1 MSQDT
6 NLKSKY
12 EASLLEKYR
21 DMFPNAF
28 IECVKNG
35 VTWLANHNGLTYQTS
50 ALISTDNVV
59 YEANKSSILKIGLIN
74 VDKPLSGMQYYSVRS
89 MVEEKDSIS
98 GNTIFKVKL
107 DYTAPVGIEI
117 MMIPIAY
124 FSPYAE
130 EGSSMFYTKEEVV
143 GLIQS
148 MKQHIELDVSEKLEL
163 VKQEAKAYTDSLIGS
178 MEDLDFDF
186 GNTEE
191 EGVEPEAPSDPSLP
205 SVPQK
210 PATPI
215 QKIVEHLHS
224 VSMNLAELGK
234 ESNISKTSI
243 TEIQDAVKQLQA
255 QLAEGSIA
263 TPDLYPGITELPPY
277 YTMDE
282 VDLRLATKVSNVT
295 FEQYVAEA
303 EQKFVSKK
311 PSVEVP
317 DAQEPSEQLPDS
329 STGTEEEVPPK
340 KEEELPVPPVVDKE
354 DGKIEGEQ
362 TTDTPDS
369 DVSKGDQESTEQ
381 VPGTESEGN
390 KEPVI
395 PEGTGDST
403 TTSPSVDEST
413 STSPDSNTP
422 SADQEQSGSE
432 SNDAQPEAETES
444 KGEEEVKS

>member
-89 MVEEKDSIS
+89 MIEEKDSIS

-143 GLIQS
+143 GMIQS
-148 MKQHIELDVSEKLEL
+148 MKQHIELEVSEKLEL

-186 GNTEE
+186 GNPEE

-224 VSMNLAELGK
+224 VSMNLSELGK
-234 ESNISKTSI
+234 ESSVSKTSI

-255 QLAEGSIA
+255 QLAGGSVA
-263 TPDLYPGITELPPY
+263 TPDLYPGVTELPPY

-282 VDLRLATKVSNVT
+282 VDLRLATKVSNVI
-295 FEQYVAEA
+295 FEEYMKEA
-303 EQKFVSKK
+303 ERKFASKEPLITLPGSK
-311 PSVEVP
+311 PDVEVP
-317 DAQEPSEQLPDS
+317 P
-329 STGTEEEVPPK
+329 
-340 KEEELPVPPVVDKE
+340 KEEELPEPPVGDTEGDKVGG
-354 DGKIEGEQ
+354 DQ
-362 TTDTPDS
+362 TTGTPEGDVNKNDQDTTVAPNE
-369 DVSKGDQESTEQ
+369 GDE
-381 VPGTESEGN
+381 VPGTENEGS
-390 KEPVI
+390 KEPVSS
-395 PEGTGDST
+395 EGTG
-403 TTSPSVDEST
+403 EST
-413 STSPDSNTP
+413 STSPDTSIP
-422 SADQEQSGSE
+422 SVDQEQSGSE
-432 SNDAQPEAETES
+432 SSDTQPAPESET
-444 KGEEEVKS
+444 

>member
-89 MVEEKDSIS
+89 IVEEKDSIS
-98 GNTIFKVKL
+98 GNIIFKVKL

-117 MMIPIAY
+117 IMIPIAY

-143 GLIQS
+143 GMIQS
-148 MKQHIELDVSEKLEL
+148 MKQHIELEVSEKLEL
-163 VKQEAKAYTDSLIGS
+163 VKQEAKAYTDSLVGS

-186 GNTEE
+186 GITEE
-191 EGVEPEAPSDPSLP
+191 EGVEPEAPSTP
-205 SVPQK
+205 V
-210 PATPI
+210 TPI

-234 ESNISKTSI
+234 ESSVNKTSI
-243 TEIQDAVKQLQA
+243 AEIQGVIKQLQ
-255 QLAEGSIA
+255 
-263 TPDLYPGITELPPY
+263 DLYPGATGLPLY

-282 VDLRLATKVSNVT
+282 VDLRLAGKVSSDA

-303 EQKFVSKK
+303 EQKFASK
-311 PSVEVP
+311 
-317 DAQEPSEQLPDS
+317 EPSEQPPVS
-329 STGTEEEVPPK
+329 EEEVR
-340 KEEELPVPPVVDKE
+340 
-354 DGKIEGEQ
+354 
-362 TTDTPDS
+362 S
-369 DVSKGDQESTEQ
+369 
-381 VPGTESEGN
+381 
-390 KEPVI
+390 
-395 PEGTGDST
+395 
-403 TTSPSVDEST
+403 
-413 STSPDSNTP
+413 
-422 SADQEQSGSE
+422 
-432 SNDAQPEAETES
+432 
-444 KGEEEVKS
+444 

>member
-1 MSQDT
+1 MLQDI

-12 EASLLEKYR
+12 EASLLEKYK

-28 IECVKNG
+28 VECVKNG

-130 EGSSMFYTKEEVV
+130 DGSSMFYTKEEVA

-148 MKQHIELDVSEKLEL
+148 MKQRIEVEVSEKLEL

-178 MEDLDFDF
+178 MEDLNF
-186 GNTEE
+186 GFGIPEE
-191 EGVEPEAPSDPSLP
+191 EGQEPE
-205 SVPQK
+205 K
-210 PATPI
+210 PTTPI

-234 ESNISKTSI
+234 ESNDSKSSI
-243 TEIQDAVKQLQA
+243 IEIQDAVKQLQA

-263 TPDLYPGITELPPY
+263 TPDLNPGVTELQPY
-277 YTMDE
+277 YTKNE
-282 VDLRLATKVSNVT
+282 VDIRLATKVSNII
-295 FEQYVAEA
+295 FEQYVVEA
-303 EQKFVSKK
+303 EQKFGSKE

-329 STGTEEEVPPK
+329 ITGTEEEVPPK
-340 KEEELPVPPVVDKE
+340 KEELPEPP
-354 DGKIEGEQ
+354 
-362 TTDTPDS
+362 TDTPDTG
-369 DVSKGDQESTEQ
+369 VSEGDQGSIEQ
-381 VPGTESEGN
+381 VPGTGSE
-390 KEPVI
+390 KPVST
-395 PEGTGDST
+395 EGT
-403 TTSPSVDEST
+403 DEST
-413 STSPDSNTP
+413 PTSQGV
-422 SADQEQSGSE
+422 SAPTVDQEQTGSE
-432 SNDAQPEAETES
+432 SSDTQPTPEGETKS
-444 KGEEEVKS
+444 KVGEEVKS